1 MTIEHNIIA
10 TALTKPHLIKSV
22 DITADQFTDYQLAEI
37 WEAVQ
42 TKIVANEIVDWSL
55 ISVEL
60 QQRTGQQY
68 VKYIGQLLK
77 DTLPASNESIFCQY
91 IDKLKENH
99 RISACIAVTDD
110 LRANLTLDPTSAI
123 DACISSLM
131 ALRAESKKYSHDMKD
146 MIGGAVQ
153 ELDKAWN
160 SKGLVGISTGLEI
173 LDEQLGGL
181 HKSDLIILGA
191 RPAMGKTA
199 LAINM
204 MLHSRAGF
212 ISSEQSVSQI
222 GMRVLSLK
230 SGVSLH
236 SMRLAKYDE
245 NESARIFHSA
255 QQLANDQIYVNDKP
269 GINILEIQAQAREWK
284 QKYDIQSLYIDY
296 IQKIKPARDLSNKT
310 QEVGEIAEG
319 LKNLAKELDI
329 PVIALAQ
336 VNRECEKRTDQR
348 PMASDLKDCGVIE
361 QEADVIMMLYR
372 DEVYNEET
380 DAKGIAE
387 INIEKNR
394 SGPIGDLKCAFEKKT
409 VAFKDL
415 EFGF

>member
-37 WEAVQ
+37 WEALQAKV
-42 TKIVANEIVDWSL
+42 VANEIVDWSL
-55 ISVEL
+55 LSVEL

-77 DTLPASNESIFCQY
+77 DTLPASNESIFSQY
-91 IDKLKENH
+91 VYNLKENH
-99 RISACIAVTDD
+99 RISACIAATDE
-110 LRANLTLDPTSAI
+110 LRANLGQGSNDAI
-123 DACISSLM
+123 DTCISSLM
-131 ALRAESKKYSHDMKD
+131 ALRAESKKYSHDIRD
-146 MIGGAVQ
+146 MIGGAVK

-160 SKGLVGISTGLEI
+160 SKGLIGISTGLEI

-181 HKSDLIILGA
+181 HKSDLVVLGA
-191 RPAMGKTA
+191 RPSMGKTA

-204 MLHSRAGF
+204 MLHSRSGF

-245 NESARIFHSA
+245 HESSRIFHCA

-284 QKYDIQSLYIDY
+284 QKYDIQSLYVDY

-319 LKNLAKELDI
+319 LKNIAKELDI

-336 VNRECEKRTDQR
+336 VNRECEKRPDKR

-372 DEVYNEET
+372 DEVYNEDT

-415 EFGF
+415 DFGF

>member
-245 NESARIFHSA
+245 HESARIFHSA

>member
-37 WEAVQ
+37 WEALQ
-42 TKIVANEIVDWSL
+42 AKIVSNEIVDWSL

-60 QQRTGQQY
+60 QQRTGLQY
-68 VKYIGQLLK
+68 VKYVGQLLK

-91 IDKLKENH
+91 IEKLKENH
-99 RISACIAVTDD
+99 RISACIDAIDV
-110 LRANLTLDPTSAI
+110 LRTNLPLDPTSAI

-153 ELDKAWN
+153 ELDNAWN
-160 SKGLVGISTGLEI
+160 RKGLVGISTGLEI

-245 NESARIFHSA
+245 HESARIFHSA

-269 GINILEIQAQAREWK
+269 GINILEIQAQ
-284 QKYDIQSLYIDY
+284 
-296 IQKIKPARDLSNKT
+296 
-310 QEVGEIAEG
+310 EIGRAH
-319 LKNLAKELDI
+319 
-329 PVIALAQ
+329 V
-336 VNRECEKRTDQR
+336 
-348 PMASDLKDCGVIE
+348 
-361 QEADVIMMLYR
+361 
-372 DEVYNEET
+372 
-380 DAKGIAE
+380 
-387 INIEKNR
+387 
-394 SGPIGDLKCAFEKKT
+394 
-409 VAFKDL
+409 
-415 EFGF
+415 